1 LIGEFSKQDLVWAAA
16 IANQDGMSLMA
27 TELAGDQPV
36 EIVLVEGKPVERQGM
51 IVVRKLNP
59 PSE

>member
-1 LIGEFSKQDLVWAAA
+1 
-16 IANQDGMSLMA
+16 MA